1 MDDFSWK
8 VLSVVA
14 RRGYLG
20 ASREDFF
27 KEIRGVVYKALEEE
41 LRELENEGSIQ
52 LEWTGPNKFI
62 VTITAKGSQIV
73 GDEYKKRISDY
84 EQATKEQAEQYEE

>member
-20 ASREDFF
+20 ATREDFF
-27 KEIRGVVYKALEEE
+27 SEIRGVQYKALEEE
-41 LRELENEGSIQ
+41 LRALESEGHIEV
-52 LEWTGPNKFI
+52 EWTGPNKFI
-62 VTITAKGSQIV
+62 VTTTPQGSQIAA
-73 GDEYKKRISDY
+73 DEYKERMKKY
-84 EQATKEQAEQYEE
+84 EEKVKEQEASQSE

>member
-1 MDDFSWK
+1 MDEFSWK

-27 KEIRGVVYKALEEE
+27 SEIRGVQYRALEDE
-41 LRELENEGSIQ
+41 LRALEDEGNVEI
-52 LEWTGPNKFI
+52 EWTGPNKFI
-62 VTITAKGSQIV
+62 VTITPQGNQMV
-73 GDEYKKRISDY
+73 NEEYKKRLESY
-84 EQATKEQAEQYEE
+84 EQKVEDQEYS

>member
-1 MDDFSWK
+1 MDEFSWK

-27 KEIRGVVYKALEEE
+27 SEIRGVQYRALEDELRALEEE
-41 LRELENEGSIQ
+41 GNIEI
-52 LEWTGPNKFI
+52 EWTGPNKFI
-62 VTITAKGSQIV
+62 VTITSQGSQMISE
-73 GDEYKKRISDY
+73 EYKKRLESY
-84 EQATKEQAEQYEE
+84 EKKVEDQEAPESE

>member
-1 MDDFSWK
+1 MDEFSWQ

-27 KEIRGVVYKALEEE
+27 SEIRGVQYKALEQE
-41 LRELENEGSIQ
+41 LRALEGEGHINI
-52 LEWTGPNKFI
+52 EWTGPNKFI
-62 VTITAKGSQIV
+62 VTITEQGNQIV
-73 GDEYKKRISDY
+73 GEEYKKRM
-84 EQATKEQAEQYEE
+84 EKYEEKVREQEASQPE